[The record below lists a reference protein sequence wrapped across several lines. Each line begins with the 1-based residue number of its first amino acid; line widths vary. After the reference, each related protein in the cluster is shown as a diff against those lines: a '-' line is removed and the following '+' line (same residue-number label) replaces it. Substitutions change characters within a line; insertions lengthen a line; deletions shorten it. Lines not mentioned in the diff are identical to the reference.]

1 MNPTSLCTP
10 IESFNEY
17 CSDSRLTPL
26 FLLGEAQRLLDSL
39 PAESIDCAMTSPPY
53 WGQRA
58 YAGGG
63 IGLEATWQE
72 YVASLT
78 SVFAKVKRVLKPTG
92 SFWLNIGDAYVN
104 KNLIGLP
111 WRVALAL
118 TDEQGWILRNSIV
131 WNKVKGGMD
140 NSTDKLRNVH
150 EMIFHF
156 VKRPKDY
163 FYNVDA
169 ARNEPRSSKV
179 VNGAIVS
186 ATGVSGVRYR

>member
-1 MNPTSLCTP
+1 MMNPTSLCTP

-26 FLLGEAQRLLDSL
+26 FLLGGAQRLLDSL
-39 PAESIDCAMTSPPY
+39 PAESIDLRRDDLASVLGPTRRCRRRNRTWRRLGRDTSLVSP
-53 WGQRA
+53 G
-58 YAGGG
+58 
-63 IGLEATWQE
+63 
-72 YVASLT
+72 
-78 SVFAKVKRVLKPTG
+78 VFAKVKRVLKPTG

-118 TDEQGWILRNSIV
+118 TDEQGWILRNGVV

-156 VKRPKDY
+156 VKQAEGL
-163 FYNVDA
+163 FLQC
-169 ARNEPRSSKV
+169 
-179 VNGAIVS
+179 
-186 ATGVSGVRYR
+186 